1 MKEKLGAEQNVLSK
15 VSELIL
21 KKSGNESIKGYA
33 EKETTD
39 FFNYC
44 KLAIRAKSSPLSVE
58 IHRMEALVRMLSG
71 VFWASV
77 IGFFGFVMVILKTP
91 DLIYLILCVAHLI
104 IMWAILGRF
113 RFIRS
118 KEVITV
124 WESFYL
130 VCEEESY

>member
-1 MKEKLGAEQNVLSK
+1 MRKKRLLISSIIANWQ
-15 VSELIL
+15 SER
-21 KKSGNESIKGYA
+21 NHH
-33 EKETTD
+33 
-39 FFNYC
+39 
-44 KLAIRAKSSPLSVE
+44 LSVE

-71 VFWASV
+71 VFWASL

-130 VCEEESY
+130 VCEEESC